1 MRSILTKLESLAAVL
16 ACAALAALSVPLGC
30 SGGLQAPQPAAG
42 TDESHPRHGGTLH
55 LASPYD
61 IRNLDPGGLTD
72 GLASQAMLLMFDGL
86 VDFDREGHVVP
97 NLAESW
103 DVEDGGRTY
112 RFHLRQGV
120 KMHDGGELTADDV
133 KRSVERALNAAT
145 PCQTASDFDGIVGY
159 ASYVAGDSPHLAGVT
174 VDGRY
179 VVTFHL
185 AQPDGAFVAM
195 LGMPSMRP
203 VCATAGDRYV
213 DTWLPC
219 GTGPFKLEPGG
230 WQRGTSLRLVRNDAY
245 FRPGLPYLDAVEWTY
260 GMGIV
265 PQRFRFEDGA
275 LDLLLNP
282 MQADVLRFAAD
293 PRWKG
298 LDLTLVDNIVY
309 GEAMNTR
316 IAPFDNVEVR
326 RAVAAAIQRDHLAII
341 KSANISPL
349 TELLPRGV
357 PGYDPTFQGQR
368 YDEAAALEHMRKAGY
383 AYDPA
388 TGRGGWPRPVPY
400 TVADYTFEAFAAQIL
415 QQDLGRIGI
424 RLEIRLVTW
433 AAYLAITQRAGA
445 SAMHPQG
452 DSSDYPDPS
461 AFFDHLFITSAISA
475 EGTSNTAFYS
485 NPRYD
490 DLVTR
495 ARHMVD
501 GDARRALYREANE
514 LLCDEAPWAFSHGQH
529 DYVLRQPTVRGFERN
544 PVWPFDVRRVWL
556 DRAET
561 TALPSPSAGLR

>member
-1 MRSILTKLESLAAVL
+1 MRSILTKLEGLTAAL
-16 ACAALAALSVPLGC
+16 ACAALAALSLPLGC
-30 SGGLQAPQPAAG
+30 SGGLQGPQPAAD
-42 TDESHPRHGGTLH
+42 TDDAHPRRGGTLH
-55 LASPYD
+55 LASAND
-61 IRNLDPGGLTD
+61 MRNLDPGGLTD
-72 GLASQAMLLMFDGL
+72 GLVSQAMLLMFDAL
-86 VDFDREGHVVP
+86 VDFDRDGHTVP

-120 KMHDGGELTADDV
+120 RMHDGGELTADDV
-133 KRSVERALNAAT
+133 KRSVERALNPAT
-145 PCQTASDFDGIVGY
+145 PCETASDFDGIVGF

-185 AQPDGAFVAM
+185 ALPDGAFVAM

-245 FRPGLPYLDAVEWTY
+245 FRPGLPYLDAVEWTF
-260 GMGIV
+260 GMGAV

-282 MQADVLRFAAD
+282 MQADVGRFAAD

-298 LDLTLVDNIVY
+298 LDMTLVDNIVY

-326 RAVAAAIQRDHLAII
+326 RAVAAAIQREHLAII
-341 KSANISPL
+341 KSANISSL

-357 PGYDPTFQGQR
+357 PGYDPTFEGQR

-388 TGRGGWPRPVPY
+388 TGQGGWPRPVPY
-400 TVADYTFEAFAAQIL
+400 TVNDYSFEAFAAQIL

-424 RLEIRLVTW
+424 RLQIRLVTW

-452 DSSDYPDPS
+452 DSADYPDPS
-461 AFFDHLFITSAISA
+461 AFFDHLFTTSAISA

-495 ARHMVD
+495 AHHSL
-501 GDARRALYREANE
+501 DADLRRALYREANE

-529 DYVLRQPTVRGFERN
+529 DYVLRQPYVHGFERN

-556 DRAET
+556 DRADT
-561 TALPSPSAGLR
+561 GAPPSPSAGLR